1 MQKQIQN
8 VIAVSVLTKQWV
20 KDATCDF
27 SGPSKTAG
35 VTNAS
40 EREIVDAMQSF
51 VEKHRYETEEQIQ
64 PEIDSEG
71 NPVLDAEGNPVETIV
86 EVEIDRFAIEVN
98 AVLSE
103 RLTTTRTRTNTAA
116 VKVASLEAER
126 EALLAKIAALE
137 AAQG

>member
-1 MQKQIQN
+1 MQKQVQN
-8 VIAVSVLTKQWV
+8 VIAVSFNAKQFV
-20 KDATCDF
+20 KDSTCDF

-35 VTNAS
+35 ITNAS
-40 EREIVDAMQSF
+40 EREIVDAMQAF
-51 VEKHRYETEEQIQ
+51 VEKHRYEVTEEIDEETG
-64 PEIDSEG
+64 EITEI
-71 NPVLDAEGNPVETIV
+71 ET
-86 EVEIDRFAIEVN
+86 DLFAVEVN
-98 AVLSE
+98 AVLAE